1 MCDDEP
7 QIVRALRVILSDAG
21 YEVSHAAGLT
31 EALELLERERP
42 DGAIIDVVLPDGDG
56 IELCRELRTWSAMP
70 VIVISALGEEE
81 QKVRALQAGADD
93 YITKPFLPRELLAR
107 LEAVFRRVGDSA
119 EQAILTI
126 GALEINFAAH
136 TVRRDGREVRLTPLE
151 FKLLAVLAHHRGRP
165 MSTRALLGEIWG
177 PDRVH
182 DGPLL
187 RTHIANLRNKIEPD
201 DAPARRYIRTERG
214 IGYRFCE

>member
-21 YEVSHAAGLT
+21 YEVRPAAGLA
-31 EALELLERERP
+31 EALSLLEREPP
-42 DGAIIDVVLPDGDG
+42 DGAIIDIVLHDGDG

-119 EQAILTI
+119 EQAVLTI
-126 GALEINFAAH
+126 GGLEINFAAH

-151 FKLLAVLAHHRGRP
+151 FKLLAVLAHNRGRP

-177 PDRVH
+177 PERV
-182 DGPLL
+182 DAGPLL
-187 RTHIANLRNKIEPD
+187 RTHIANLRYKIEPD
-201 DAPARRYIRTERG
+201 DAPARRYIRTEPG
-214 IGYRFCE
+214 VGYRFCE